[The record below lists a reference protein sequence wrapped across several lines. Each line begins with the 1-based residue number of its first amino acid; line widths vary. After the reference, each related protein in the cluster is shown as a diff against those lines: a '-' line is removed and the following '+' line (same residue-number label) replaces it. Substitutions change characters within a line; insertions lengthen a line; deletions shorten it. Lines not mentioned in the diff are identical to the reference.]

1 VKKKFEKLPF
11 SSFNWAI
18 KGIVDALREEPHLK
32 FHFAAAVVVIIASF
46 VFRLNKAEWFAIVF
60 AITIVLLAELVNSL
74 VERLCNIITSIHD
87 TRIQKIKDISAGMVL
102 IAVISALVIGYIVF
116 YPHMSM
122 LWNSRQKIVLSYH
135 VIVLISLIITLFLVV
150 LIKSIVSPEVPPLY
164 GGMPSGHSAIA
175 FSLWA
180 LVVIKNNSLIVDF
193 SMLIVALLVA
203 ESRLSLG
210 IHTISE
216 VVIGSFLGI
225 SVSYI
230 VYLIFGL

>member
-1 VKKKFEKLPF
+1 MKKKFEKLPF

-18 KGIVDALREEPHLK
+18 KGIVDVLREEPHLK
-32 FHFAAAVVVIIASF
+32 FHFAAAVIVIIASF

-87 TRIQKIKDISAGMVL
+87 IRIQKIKDISAGMVL
-102 IAVISALVIGYIVF
+102 LAVISALVVGYIVF
-116 YPHMSM
+116 YPHMSI
-122 LWNSRQKIVLSYH
+122 LWDSRQRIILSYH
-135 VIVLISLIITLFLVV
+135 VVILISLIVTLFLVV
-150 LIKSIVSPEVPPLY
+150 LIKSIVSPEAPPLY

-180 LVVIKNNSLIVDF
+180 LVVMKNNSLIVDF

-225 SVSYI
+225 GVSYI